1 MYKRKIK
8 PVINLN
14 EFKNDIDTSMYET
27 SKDKYNINK
36 KKTPFTDIDYT
47 SNNTD
52 FNRVKNYTFIRDNKN
67 NNNS

>member
-1 MYKRKIK
+1 
-8 PVINLN
+8 
-14 EFKNDIDTSMYET
+14 MYET